1 MHALLLVLACTDY
14 EVTELGLTEHFL
26 QPEVPESTDV
36 LFVID
41 DSASMA
47 EEQDRLAENFEAF
60 IAVMLD
66 SEADFQL
73 GVTTTDLARQG
84 RLNGPVL
91 GAESED
97 VGERFL
103 EALKV
108 GTDGDRDERGFQ
120 AALLALDGDNGLV
133 RSGSWVSV
141 VFLSD
146 EDDHSPGAVADHVQ
160 DLRSFG
166 DEGMAVHGVVGD
178 LPVGCASGTS
188 AASAAERYVEAIEAT
203 GGFRDSICA
212 EDYSE
217 ILARIALSTIGWND
231 TFELGELPESE
242 SLVVWVDAVQM
253 PNREVD
259 GWTYEP
265 GDNALLFHGRA
276 VPRPGMEVF
285 VEYLPLLGN

>member
-1 MHALLLVLACTDY
+1 MPILLLALACTDY
-14 EVTELGLTEHFL
+14 EVTELGLTEHFT
-26 QPEVPESTDV
+26 QPEVPDATDV

-47 EEQDRLAENFEAF
+47 EEQDRLGQNFEAF
-60 IAVMLD
+60 IEVMVD

-73 GVTTTDLARQG
+73 GVTTTDLAGQG
-84 RLNGPVL
+84 RLSGPVL

-103 EALKV
+103 EALQV

-120 AALLALDGDNGLV
+120 TALLALDDDNGLV
-133 RSGSWVSV
+133 RTGSWVSV

-146 EDDHSPGAVADHVQ
+146 EDDHSPGEVDEHVGE
-160 DLRSFG
+160 LSLFG
-166 DEGMAVHGVVGD
+166 DEGMAVHGIVGD

-212 EDYSE
+212 EDYSA
-217 ILARIALSTIGWND
+217 ILERIALSTIGWND
-231 TFELGELPESE
+231 TFELADLPEPE
-242 SLVVWVDAVQM
+242 SLVVWVDGVQM
-253 PNREVD
+253 PNRGVD

>member
-1 MHALLLVLACTDY
+1 MPILLLAFACTDY
-14 EVTELGLTEHFL
+14 EVTELGLTEHFV
-26 QPEVPESTDV
+26 QPEVPEATDV
-36 LFVID
+36 LFVVD

-47 EEQDRLAENFEAF
+47 EEQERLAANFAAF
-60 IAVMLD
+60 IDVLVD
-66 SEADFQL
+66 SDADFQL
-73 GVTTTDLARQG
+73 GVTTTDLSRKGA
-84 RLNGPVL
+84 LTGPVL
-91 GAESED
+91 GWESAD
-97 VGERFL
+97 LGERFL
-103 EALKV
+103 EALQV
-108 GTDGDRDERGFQ
+108 GTEGDRDERGFQ

-146 EDDHSPGAVADHVQ
+146 EDDHSPGEVDEHVEE
-160 DLRSFG
+160 LSLYG
-166 DEGMAVHGVVGD
+166 DEGMALHGIVGD

-212 EDYSE
+212 EDYSD
-217 ILARIALSTIGWND
+217 ILERIALSAIGWND
-231 TFELGELPESE
+231 TFPLADLPEPD
-242 SLVVWVDAVQM
+242 SLVVWVDGVEM

-265 GDNALLFHGRA
+265 GDNALQFHGRA
-276 VPRPGMEVF
+276 VPRPGMEIF